1 MNDKGDIQKA
11 IEQDA
16 LVLRSERIPMSDQA
30 KKTAAA
36 LNEFMEEMGLTIS
49 HVARAID
56 VSTSV
61 VSQVRRGIYNGD
73 IEQVSNKLYNYM
85 ESARRKREGG
95 ANEQFVE
102 TSVAR
107 KIQALISHVDKF
119 SLHEAKIGLVIGDAG
134 CGKSRCLEEYAVANK
149 NAVYLQLD
157 RTMNATRIFAAIGK
171 KLKIDSSGSL
181 AAIAERIVDALDGRQ
196 TIIILDEASYLNV
209 SILDQLRQIIVVKGK
224 CPLILAGNN
233 DLLATINQSTT
244 RRGYES
250 LDQFNSRLM
259 MVLDIDRLAAD
270 PEGGIYTPADI
281 RKLYQYGG
289 ISLSTDG
296 VNRLVQI
303 AKAPKM
309 GRLRSCTTIIVAL
322 HTWCRAKGV
331 DCITRELIDAAIPDL
346 GLPIKSKLPTIPEER
361 AEAARAAK
369 AG

>member
-1 MNDKGDIQKA
+1 M
-11 IEQDA
+11 
-16 LVLRSERIPMSDQA
+16 RSERIPMSDQQA
-30 KKTAAA
+30 KTAST
-36 LNEFMEEMGLTIS
+36 LDQFMEELGLTNT

-61 VSQVRRGIYNGD
+61 ISQVRRGIYPGD
-73 IEQVSNKLYNYM
+73 LDQVSNKLHNYM
-85 ESARRKREGG
+85 ESVRRKREGG
-95 ANEQFVE
+95 VNDQFVE
-102 TSVAR
+102 TTVAK
-107 KIQALISHVDKF
+107 KIQILIAHVDKF
-119 SLHEAKIGLVIGDAG
+119 SLHEAKIGMVIGDGG
-134 CGKSRCLEEYAVANK
+134 CGKSRCLEQYTIANK
-149 NAVYLQLD
+149 NAIYLQLD
-157 RTMNATRIFAAIGK
+157 RTMNATRIFAAVAK

-181 AAIAERIVDALDGRQ
+181 AAIAERIVDALEGRQ

-209 SILDQLRQIIVVKGK
+209 SILDQLRQVIVVKGK

-233 DLLATINQSTT
+233 DLLNTINQSTV

-270 PEGGIYTPADI
+270 PDGGLYTPADI

-303 AKAPKM
+303 AKSPKM

-322 HTWCRAKGV
+322 HTYCKAKDI
-331 DCITRELIDAAIPDL
+331 DCITRELIDRAIPEL
-346 GLPIKSKLPTIPEER
+346 GLPIKNKLATIPETRVEQ
-361 AEAARAAK
+361 EIKTK